1 MYGSS
6 YIYIYIHIPVVA
18 LGADN
23 DWRAVSY
30 SCVRCYTHTHIYIHI
45 RYFSRP
51 GPCGSGVVAWAC
63 LRASRTSA
71 LSGARLPAR
80 NRRNPKPLAM
90 WV

>member
-1 MYGSS
+1 MCMYVSS
-6 YIYIYIHIPVVA
+6 YIYIHIPVVA

-30 SCVRCYTHTHIYIHI
+30 SCVRCYTHIYI
-45 RYFSRP
+45 YTYPVLLTP

-80 NRRNPKPLAM
+80 NRQNPKPLAM